1 MSSILIVE
9 DDASLMRSLIA
20 GLSENG
26 YEVTAAPNGRSARDE
41 LSKRSFEIMVLDLGL
56 PDDEG
61 LDILNVAREIN
72 PRMPCV
78 ITTARGALERR
89 LTAFD
94 AGADDYLV
102 KPYAFSELL
111 ARLRIQLRHSQQA
124 VSKLVVGDLEI
135 DIISRNAKRGN
146 DPIALS
152 PREFDLLAFLAASAG
167 QLVTR
172 ETLAREVWHLRNWTP
187 SVDNAIHVHVS
198 RLRDK
203 IDRDYPKRLLH
214 TIRGAGIVL
223 REE

>member
-26 YEVTAAPNGRSARDE
+26 YEVTGAPNGRTARDE
-41 LSKRSFEIMVLDLGL
+41 LSKRSFGVMVLDLGL

-89 LTAFD
+89 LTAFE

-111 ARLRIQLRHSQQA
+111 ARLRIQ
-124 VSKLVVGDLEI
+124 
-135 DIISRNAKRGN
+135 
-146 DPIALS
+146 
-152 PREFDLLAFLAASAG
+152 F
-167 QLVTR
+167 
-172 ETLAREVWHLRNWTP
+172 
-187 SVDNAIHVHVS
+187 
-198 RLRDK
+198 
-203 IDRDYPKRLLH
+203 
-214 TIRGAGIVL
+214 
-223 REE
+223 